1 MSDRLTWST
10 RQVAALAG
18 TTQKAVRYY
27 HSVGLLAEP
36 ERGVNGYKHYGV
48 AHLRRLIHI
57 VSLAELGLPLA
68 RIKEIDDVDADT
80 LIDELDATL
89 EAKIRRL
96 EANRARLALLRT
108 HGVGWEVPAELADVL
123 AGLADADRSV
133 LAVASRV
140 LDDQSVAQ
148 LRDLLARHEPT
159 DTDEELTQL
168 PDDATPEQI
177 EDLARRIVA
186 QVQGAGEQFP
196 GVSGAARVAV
206 PRRLAHEAV
215 AAAMVESFRAAQL
228 RVLVRVSEL
237 AAAAPGE
244 IPAP

>member
-48 AHLRRLIHI
+48 
-57 VSLAELGLPLA
+57 
-68 RIKEIDDVDADT
+68 
-80 LIDELDATL
+80 
-89 EAKIRRL
+89 
-96 EANRARLALLRT
+96 
-108 HGVGWEVPAELADVL
+108 
-123 AGLADADRSV
+123 
-133 LAVASRV
+133 AVASRV

-186 QVQGAGEQFP
+186 QVQGAKEHFP
-196 GVSGAARVAV
+196 SVTGTARGAV